1 MRFPIGALSVGDILD
16 RGLKLLLARLS
27 TFYVINLLVLLPA
40 LPYQLVLPFLLI
52 GQPSTAQL
60 LILAGGLLVLL
71 LSSILLTPL
80 GSGAILYIIAQ
91 EFADRQASIGSAFAF
106 AWRRFGSL
114 VLASLIWNLI
124 FVAGFLSCLA
134 PGIVFAV
141 FFAFVLQSIVVEG
154 CSAVDAFGR
163 SQVLT
168 RGFRGRV
175 LAVLLLLFLL
185 FLGAFGVQ
193 LGVSWLLPGL
203 VPRSQDITL
212 ELAFELASYPNY
224 VIGVVI
230 GFLVTT
236 LAGTYYSVCLTL
248 FYFDLRIRKEG
259 YDLEL
264 AAKQQAGEVP

>member
-1 MRFPIGALSVGDILD
+1 MSVGDILD

-27 TFYVINLLVLLPA
+27 TFYAINLLVLLPA
-40 LPYQLVLPFLLI
+40 LPYQLALPFLLI
-52 GQPSTAQL
+52 GQPSNAQL
-60 LILAGGLLVLL
+60 LILLGGTVLL
-71 LSSILLTPL
+71 LLLSILLTPL

-91 EFADRQASIGSAFAF
+91 EFADRQAGLGCAFAF
-106 AWRRFGSL
+106 AWRRFRRL
-114 VLASLIWNLI
+114 VAASFIWNLV
-124 FVAGFLSCLA
+124 FLAGFLSCLA

-141 FFAFVLQSIVVEG
+141 YFAFVLQSIVVEG
-154 CSAVDAFGR
+154 CPAVDAFGR

-168 RGFRGRV
+168 RGYRGRV

-193 LGVSWLLPGL
+193 MGVSWLLPGL
-203 VPRSQDITL
+203 VPKSQDVTL

-224 VIGVVI
+224 VIGVIV
-230 GFLVTT
+230 GFLATT

-264 AAKQQAGEVP
+264 AAKQQAGEVA